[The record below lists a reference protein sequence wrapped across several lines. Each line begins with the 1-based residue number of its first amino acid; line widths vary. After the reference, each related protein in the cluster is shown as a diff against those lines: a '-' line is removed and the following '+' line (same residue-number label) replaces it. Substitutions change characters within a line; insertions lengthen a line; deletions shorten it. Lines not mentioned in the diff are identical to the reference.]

1 VRRCE
6 MVAMETGAVVLAG
19 DPWSGFQVFGPFDS
33 ELEATEYAEDKLT
46 HKEFWWVMKTEREV

>member
-1 VRRCE
+1 